1 MVASADVIGGGNV
14 EPRALEEEMRTAYLD
29 YAMSV
34 IVGRALP
41 DVRDGL
47 KPVHRRV
54 LYAMNELGLGPT
66 RSYAKCAKI
75 VGEVMGNYHP
85 HGDSAIYDT
94 LVRMAQDFSMRNELV
109 DGQGNFG
116 SVDDDPAAA
125 MRYCVTGD
133 TRVRTTVGTVRID
146 SLVPDAVPNSDNAV
160 DLEVLDRR
168 GRPVRASVLFH
179 SGEHPTL
186 RLRTAEGFE
195 LTGTANHPVLCLVE
209 LAGVP
214 LLLWRLLGELR
225 PGERVAMNAQ
235 AFAARRATAP
245 AVYHRADGGRVGA
258 GQLSAAATAVLTRLG
273 ADIPALLEPLRS
285 GDYYYA
291 AVASVAPAGV
301 QPVYSLRV
309 DTDDHSFLT
318 NGFVSHNTEARLA
331 RIATEM
337 LRDLDMDTVDFVANY
352 DGSRREPLV
361 LPARF
366 PNLLVNGSSGIAVGM
381 ATNIPPH
388 NLREVIDAT
397 IAYIDDPDID
407 TAGLMRHIKGPDF
420 PTGGIILGH
429 AGIKDAYETG
439 RGRVRVQARAHIEPL
454 THGKEAIVVTELPFM
469 VKKGG
474 EGNLMTKIAEL
485 VNDKRIPEISDLIDQ
500 SDKRG
505 MRLVIELKRDAI
517 PKVVLNKLY
526 KHTPMQSTFGVN
538 MVALVDNV
546 PRTLNLRAVIHNY
559 VAHQREVI
567 VRRTKHELS
576 EKEARAHIL
585 EGLLTALEHLDE
597 IIELIRGSRDRDAAR
612 EQLVARFQLSPIQ
625 ATAILDLR
633 LSQLT
638 ALEADSIKQEH
649 ADVTERIAELRAIL
663 GDETRVL
670 SVIKE
675 ELTEISERF
684 GDERRTEIS
693 HSEDEIDIEDLIADQ
708 QMVITITQS
717 GYIKSLPLATYRQ
730 QQRGGRGV
738 TGMDM
743 KDGDFIEHLFVCS
756 SHDYLLFFSNRGK
769 VYRSK
774 VYELPEAQRTAK
786 GRALVNIL
794 PLREGERIQAVVS
807 TRDFTETQFLVFAT
821 RNGTVKKTELQAY
834 NTPIKADGIIAINI
848 RDDDELL
855 AVRAVAPGDEIIMVS
870 RAESDARSM
879 GRDTTGVRGMHVG
892 KNGRV
897 IAMDVARDDMDLL
910 VVTENGYGKRTQ
922 IGQYRK
928 TNRGAKGVK
937 TIGLTEQKG
946 ALAGALVVREHQ
958 ELVFISVGGM
968 VQRTA
973 AGGIS
978 QQGRS
983 ATGVRVMNLKDD
995 DVVSAVALVVDTGEE
1010 PAPGAAD
1017 GEQSGGE
1024 QSGGEQ
1030 SGGEQSGGEQSGEEQ
1045 SGEEQPGEEQ
1055 SAGD

>member
-1 MVASADVIGGGNV
+1 MATPETLSGGNI

-94 LVRMAQDFSMRNELV
+94 LVRMAQEFSMRNELV

-116 SVDDDPAAA
+116 SIDDDPAAA
-125 MRYCVTGD
+125 MRY
-133 TRVRTTVGTVRID
+133 
-146 SLVPDAVPNSDNAV
+146 
-160 DLEVLDRR
+160 
-168 GRPVRASVLFH
+168 
-179 SGEHPTL
+179 
-186 RLRTAEGFE
+186 
-195 LTGTANHPVLCLVE
+195 
-209 LAGVP
+209 
-214 LLLWRLLGELR
+214 
-225 PGERVAMNAQ
+225 
-235 AFAARRATAP
+235 
-245 AVYHRADGGRVGA
+245 
-258 GQLSAAATAVLTRLG
+258 
-273 ADIPALLEPLRS
+273 
-285 GDYYYA
+285 
-291 AVASVAPAGV
+291 
-301 QPVYSLRV
+301 
-309 DTDDHSFLT
+309 
-318 NGFVSHNTEARLA
+318 TEARLA

-337 LRDLDMDTVDFVANY
+337 LRDLDMDTVDFAPNY

-397 IAYIDDPDID
+397 IAYIDDPEMDVE
-407 TAGLMRHIKGPDF
+407 GLMRHIKGPDF
-420 PTGGIILGH
+420 PTGGIILGR

-439 RGRVRVQARAHIEPL
+439 RGRVRIQARAHIEPL
-454 THGKEAIVVTELPFM
+454 KQGKEAIVVTELPFM

-474 EGNLMTKIAEL
+474 PGGLIEKIAEL
-485 VNDKRIPEISDLIDQ
+485 VREKKIPEISDLNDY

-505 MRLVIELKRDAI
+505 MRLMIELKRDAI

-546 PRTLNLRAVIHNY
+546 PRTLNLHAVIHNY

-585 EGLLTALEHLDE
+585 EGLLTALEHLDA
-597 IIELIRGSRDRDAAR
+597 IIELIRASRDRDAAR
-612 EQLVARFQLSPIQ
+612 EQLVERFQLSHIQ

-638 ALEADSIKQEH
+638 ALEADGIKQEH

-663 GDETRVL
+663 GDESRVL
-670 SVIKE
+670 AVIKE
-675 ELTEISERF
+675 ELREIQERF
-684 GDERRTEIS
+684 GDERRSEIT

-708 QMVITITQS
+708 QMVITITQT

-769 VYRSK
+769 IYRSK

-794 PLREGERIQAVVS
+794 PLAEGERIQAVLS
-807 TRDFTETQFLVFAT
+807 TRDFSETKYLVFAT
-821 RNGTVKKTELQAY
+821 RNGTVKKTELLAY
-834 NTPIKADGIIAINI
+834 NTPMKADGIIAIKI
-848 RDDDELL
+848 RDEDELL
-855 AVRAVAPGDEIIMVS
+855 AVRAVDPDDEVIMTS
-870 RAESDARSM
+870 RAGLTVRFAESDARAM
-879 GRDTTGVRGMHVG
+879 GRDTTGVRGMDVG
-892 KNGRV
+892 KDGKV

-922 IGQYRK
+922 ISQYRK

-937 TIGLTEQKG
+937 TIKLTEKKG
-946 ALAGALVVREHQ
+946 GLAGALVVREHQ

-983 ATGVRVMNLKDD
+983 ATGVRVMNLKED
-995 DVVSAVALVVDTGEE
+995 DVVSAIALVVDDEAVEPGEL
-1010 PAPGAAD
+1010 PA
-1017 GEQSGGE
+1017 
-1024 QSGGEQ
+1024 
-1030 SGGEQSGGEQSGEEQ
+1030 SGEVPANGVTSDVEAPATQ
-1045 SGEEQPGEEQ
+1045 
-1055 SAGD
+1055 AGDVDEADDADDDSGDSDASEDQ